1 LAKIAGVITTD
12 HKNVGGGSPIFYV
25 GDREDLQKVAHLL
38 EKILDCAVHEVN
50 EDLFI
55 LVDRH

>member
-12 HKNVGGGSPIFYV
+12 RKSVGGGSPIFYAT
-25 GDREDLQKVAHLL
+25 DREDLQKVAHLL
-38 EKILDCAVHEVN
+38 EKLLDCAAHEVN